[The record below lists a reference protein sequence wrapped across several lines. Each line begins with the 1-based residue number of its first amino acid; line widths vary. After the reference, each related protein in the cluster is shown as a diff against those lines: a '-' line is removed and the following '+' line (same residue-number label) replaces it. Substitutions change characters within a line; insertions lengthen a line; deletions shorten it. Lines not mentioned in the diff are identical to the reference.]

1 MSKELC
7 INADNSIKW
16 VWITDRDCFEK
27 IVIEINDEIFS
38 ILSDEKTSIQEVK
51 KIINDILTSKINYE

>member
-7 INADNSIKW
+7 IEANWDIRW

-27 IVIEINDEIFS
+27 IVVEINDEIFS

>member
-1 MSKELC
+1 MKEIC
-7 INADNSIKW
+7 IDSNNNIKW
-16 VWITDRDCFEK
+16 VWITDSDCFKK

-51 KIINDILTSKINYE
+51 QIVNDILTGKINYE

>member
-51 KIINDILTSKINYE
+51 QIVNDILTSKINYE